1 MQGYITNINK
11 VKDEDLIVTI
21 LSNDAV
27 YTAYRF
33 YGARH
38 SNINIGYKIDFEL
51 EISIKSTIPRLK
63 DVLQL
68 GFPWIL
74 DNDKMYHWQRFV
86 KLFYSH
92 LKDVNHI
99 DDFYIYLLDKL
110 VQKMTK
116 QNHKRAIIESYVDL
130 CDYEGR
136 LHIDYECLLCDCEI
150 KNNVSLVRAFM
161 PTHPSCSLTKSFKKY
176 KIDELF
182 QNKTLISFEND
193 EVEHLWYV
201 LLQGI

>member
-21 LSNDAV
+21 LSDDAV

-51 EISIKSTIPRLK
+51 ETNLKSNIPRLK

-74 DNDKMYHWQRFV
+74 DTSKMYHWQRFI

-92 LKDVNHI
+92 LKDVDYI
-99 DDFYIYLLDKL
+99 DDFYIKLLDKL
-110 VQKMTK
+110 VQKMIK
-116 QNHKRAIIESYVDL
+116 QNHKRAILESYVAL
-130 CDYEGR
+130 CEYEGR
-136 LHIDYECLLCDCEI
+136 LHIDYECLLCDGDI
-150 KNNVSLVRAFM
+150 KNEVSLVRAFM
-161 PTHPSCSLTKSFKKY
+161 PTHPSCSYTKAFKKE

-182 QNKTLISFEND
+182 NNKTLISFEDD
-193 EVEHLWYV
+193 EVNHLWHV
-201 LLQGI
+201 LLQGL